1 MPVANTLASDMTM
14 YNYWGRTSLHIREGK
29 ERMQQL
35 HALMLG
41 IKLELELIGGRNK
54 ELLKEKHDLERT
66 TKFYLE
72 LQNELE
78 VKKAEEEELIRK
90 NKEMRDSS
98 VVNQAMSMMKRKDS
112 VGIRRSLTPVASTS
126 SAHSTNPPLPPVP
139 SIKAVRALV
148 REDESDDDLDEYV
161 SIMAGSEQISDQ
173 KMQDEN

>member
-1 MPVANTLASDMTM
+1 M
-14 YNYWGRTSLHIREGK
+14 YNFWGRTALHIREGK

-35 HALMLG
+35 HALMVG
-41 IKLELELIGGRNK
+41 IKLELQLISERSK

-72 LQNELE
+72 LQKELE
-78 VKKAEEEELIRK
+78 VKKAEEKELIK
-90 NKEMRDSS
+90 MNNEMRDSS

-126 SAHSTNPPLPPVP
+126 SAHLTNPPLPPVP
-139 SIKAVRALV
+139 SIKAARALV
-148 REDESDDDLDEYV
+148 REDESDDDLDNYV
-161 SIMAGSEQISDQ
+161 SIMTGSEQVSEQ